1 MVEASD
7 IILILLAIF
16 FPPAAV
22 AFLTGCSCDL
32 IINILLTILGVL
44 PGTIHAFWLIFKKM
58 RAEERYGQGGIK
70 YTGNGEW
77 VPTDHV
83 QQGPYYPHGGPP
95 PPQYGAT
102 NNY

>member
-16 FPPAAV
+16 FPPASV

-32 IINILLTILGVL
+32 IINFLLTILGVL
-44 PGTIHAFWLIFKKM
+44 PGTIHAFWLIYKKM
-58 RAEERYGQGGIK
+58 KAEERYGPGNIK

-77 VPTDHV
+77 VPH
-83 QQGPYYPHGGPP
+83 GGAYYPAGAPP
-95 PPQYGAT
+95 PPPPHYGAT
-102 NNY
+102 N